1 MDKEKLRSA
10 AIIAACNYD
19 NPLGEPA
26 YDKNFYDGFMAGADY
41 ALANQWTKPADG
53 MPEDRQR
60 ILICYQSYYKGRY
73 VRLFVEEIY
82 DAEDGILAGIVPP
95 ENVIAWMPIPE
106 LPY

>member
-1 MDKEKLRSA
+1 MNEEKFKSA

-26 YDKNFYDGFMAGADY
+26 YDKSFYDGFRAGADY
-41 ALANQWTKPADG
+41 ALANQWIKPADG

-60 ILICYQSYYKGRY
+60 ILICYQSYHKGRY
-73 VRLFVEEIY
+73 LRLFAEERY
-82 DAEDGILAGIVPP
+82 NAAEGLFSGVVNP
-95 ENVIAWMPIPE
+95 ENVIAWMPVPQ